1 MQNLAT
7 FKALKFQSA
16 MNRRYKLIFSNP
28 LSGMRGDDWV
38 KIDYHFT
45 MNYPANLGD
54 EAETAKNLE
63 GITSKETQL
72 KTLSVVDDPK
82 AELEKI
88 KAENEESASQMFGNL
103 GGAGDGDEA

>member
-1 MQNLAT
+1 MNSVT

-16 MNRRYKLIFSNP
+16 MNRRSGSFSE
-28 LSGMRGDDWV
+28 SSIGYEGDDCE
-38 KIDYHFT
+38 DRLSLHHELS
-45 MNYPANLGD
+45 NLGD

-82 AELEKI
+82 ARW
-88 KAENEESASQMFGNL
+88 
-103 GGAGDGDEA
+103 